1 MRKSVTHAAVLRAIA
16 ARYGVAFNPW
26 ANHQR
31 IRIDRERKE
40 QGAKM
45 AQCLI
50 SAGYPIGNLFTET
63 FGHAITQR

>member
-1 MRKSVTHAAVLRAIA
+1 MKKTIAHIAVVTAIA

-45 AQCLI
+45 ALCLI
-50 SAGYPIGNLFTET
+50 KAGYPVSNLFTET
-63 FGHAITQR
+63 FSA